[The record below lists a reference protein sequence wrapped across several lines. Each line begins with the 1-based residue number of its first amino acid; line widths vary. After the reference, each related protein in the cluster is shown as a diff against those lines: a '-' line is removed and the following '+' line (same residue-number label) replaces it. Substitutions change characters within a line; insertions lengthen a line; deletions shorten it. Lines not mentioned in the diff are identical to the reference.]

1 MIEYSEWT
9 YFVQL
14 DGDFA
19 LECPSLEYA
28 MNARLMERG
37 HIPVKDRKIWRE
49 RTEWEDIPMSDP
61 TARMNL

>member
-19 LECPSLEYA
+19 LECPNFEYA
-28 MNARLMERG
+28 KNARLMMRGNVPVNER
-37 HIPVKDRKIWRE
+37 RIWRE
-49 RTEWEDIPMSDP
+49 RMEWEDIPMSDLDDKVKP
-61 TARMNL
+61 